1 MKNTQRSVIEKK
13 DLQARLNKIIGQLTG
28 IKKMIEE
35 DRYCIDILTQLSASE
50 KAIQSLSALM
60 LENHLNTCVVK
71 DIKEDNLDTID
82 ELIKIFKRF
91 N

>member
-50 KAIQSLSALM
+50 KAIQSLSALI